1 MKLGQG
7 NFAGDYYFS
16 DLEDCSWESFFES
29 SNKLSGDVTRVMT
42 AEEAQAKAE
51 SMAAAAEQ
59 SGVATS
65 AIGKFDFALGDGV
78 AAAMKGVQSG
88 EHAWVE
94 LCVDGSEKL
103 CVVSAGALAGE
114 SVPSR

>member
-1 MKLGQG
+1 MEQ
-7 NFAGDYYFS
+7 
-16 DLEDCSWESFFES
+16 SFHAS
-29 SNKLSGDVTRVMT
+29 SNKLSGDVTEVMT

-65 AIGKFDFALGDGV
+65 AIGKFDFALGAGV
-78 AAAMKGVQSG
+78 VEAMKGVQSG

-103 CVVSAGALAGE
+103 CVVSAGSLAGGG
-114 SVPSR
+114 VPSRWV